1 MWLRS
6 RGEQEQL
13 KGEIE
18 QFIPPLLI
26 LIQDLYNP
34 CHVSMEDW
42 EQPVSEERLVSFN
55 KMNWNFF
62 LISLIVSIRAHSF
75 LQTKNKVKLLGLLF

>member
-1 MWLRS
+1 MPHKWRYTNQRELGRLRSFVWLRS
-6 RGEQEQL
+6 RAEQQQL

-34 CHVSMEDW
+34 GHVCMEDW
-42 EQPVSEERLVSFN
+42 EQPVSEERLEE
-55 KMNWNFF
+55 
-62 LISLIVSIRAHSF
+62 SLRDLCLHFAKI
-75 LQTKNKVKLLGLLF
+75 T